1 MEIDY
6 ISGLKTEKILGISKY
21 QSKIHH
27 GFKEEAIRKRPL
39 VSIILP
45 TYNRA
50 SVLGVCVKSVLNQS
64 YTNWE
69 LLISD
74 DCSTDNTGDV
84 IKQYINRDSRIN
96 GTTNEH
102 NLGLPG
108 NRNKALF
115 AAKGQLV
122 FFIEDDLVLHQDCL
136 EKLVSTYN
144 SFDAH
149 NVVIVPRLIENT
161 DPDKEAVRRNM
172 PFYVNKFTGEIFNNY
187 GQDSG
192 SVLGVD
198 MGHAC
203 CLYPGDQLQAIGGYE
218 EKAYKGT
225 YCREESDLNM
235 RLINRGFKFYFQPA
249 AVADHNRVGT
259 GGCRLSGRLRQTYY
273 YARNHI
279 VFLLRNFG
287 KKSMYMIPCF
297 MVEFSRRT
305 LVNNLS

>member
-1 MEIDY
+1 M
-6 ISGLKTEKILGISKY
+6 SK
-21 QSKIHH
+21 S
-27 GFKEEAIRKRPL
+27 PL

-45 TYNRA
+45 TYNRGT
-50 SVLGVCVKSVLNQS
+50 VLGICVESVLNQS

-74 DCSTDNTGDV
+74 DCSTDNTVEV
-84 IKQYINRDSRIN
+84 IKHYMVRDIKII
-96 GTTNEH
+96 GTTHEH
-102 NLGLPG
+102 NLGLPR
-108 NRNKALF
+108 NRNTALS

-144 SFDAH
+144 SFDTH
-149 NVVIVPRLIENT
+149 NIVVVPRLIENT
-161 DPDKEAVRRNM
+161 EPDKEAVRRNV

-187 GQDSG
+187 GLDPG
-192 SVLGVD
+192 KVLEVD

-203 CLYPGDQLQAIGGYE
+203 CLYPRSQLQAIGGYE
-218 EKAYKGT
+218 EEAYKGT

-235 RLINRGFKFYFQPA
+235 RLINRGLKFYFQPA

-287 KKSMYMIPCF
+287 IKSAYMVPCF
-297 MVEFSRRT
+297 LMVLGSRT
-305 LVNNLS
+305 LVNNLFSGSS

>member
-1 MEIDY
+1 M
-6 ISGLKTEKILGISKY
+6 SK
-21 QSKIHH
+21 S
-27 GFKEEAIRKRPL
+27 PL

-45 TYNRA
+45 TYNRGTI
-50 SVLGVCVKSVLNQS
+50 LGTCVESVLNQS

-74 DCSTDNTGDV
+74 DCSTDNTAEIIKDYMVRDTRV
-84 IKQYINRDSRIN
+84 IGITHK
-96 GTTNEH
+96 H
-102 NLGLPG
+102 NLGLPR
-108 NRNKALF
+108 NRNTALS

-122 FFIEDDLVLHQDCL
+122 FFIEDDLVLHRDCL
-136 EKLVSTYN
+136 ERLVSTYH
-144 SFDAH
+144 SFDTH
-149 NVVIVPRLIENT
+149 NIVIVPRLIENT
-161 DPDKEAVRRNM
+161 EPDKEAVRRNV

-187 GQDSG
+187 GQDYG
-192 SVLGVD
+192 SVLEVD

-203 CLYPGDQLQAIGGYE
+203 CIYPRSHLQAIGGYE
-218 EKAYKGT
+218 EEAYKGT

-287 KKSMYMIPCF
+287 IKSIYMIPCF
-297 MVEFSRRT
+297 LIVLSRRI
-305 LVNNLS
+305 LVNNFF

>member
-1 MEIDY
+1 MVGEQFM
-6 ISGLKTEKILGISKY
+6 S
-21 QSKIHH
+21 
-27 GFKEEAIRKRPL
+27 KRPL

-50 SVLGVCVKSVLNQS
+50 PILGVCIESVLNQS
-64 YTNWE
+64 YTSWE

-74 DCSTDNTGDV
+74 DCSTDNTVEV
-84 IKQYINRDSRIN
+84 IKDYMVRDTRII
-96 GTTNEH
+96 GTTHEH
-102 NLGLPG
+102 NLGLPR
-108 NRNKALF
+108 NRNTALS

-136 EKLVSTYN
+136 EKLVSAYN
-144 SFDAH
+144 SF
-149 NVVIVPRLIENT
+149 NTQNIVIVPRLIENT
-161 DPDKEAVRRNM
+161 DPDPEAVRRNV
-172 PFYVNKFTGEIFNNY
+172 PFYVDKFTGEIFNNY
-187 GQDSG
+187 GLDPG
-192 SVLGVD
+192 SVLEVD

-203 CLYPGDQLQAIGGYE
+203 CLYPRSQLQVMGGYE
-218 EKAYKGT
+218 EEAYIGT

-249 AVADHNRVGT
+249 AVADHNRVST

-287 KKSMYMIPCF
+287 IKSAYMIPGF
-297 MVEFSRRT
+297 LIVLSRRI
-305 LVNNLS
+305 LINNLYFRFS

>member
-1 MEIDY
+1 M
-6 ISGLKTEKILGISKY
+6 
-21 QSKIHH
+21 SKI
-27 GFKEEAIRKRPL
+27 PL

-50 SVLGVCVKSVLNQS
+50 SVLGVCIESVLNQS

-74 DCSTDNTGDV
+74 DCSTDNTGNV
-84 IKQYINRDSRIN
+84 IKNYMILDSRIN
-96 GTTNEH
+96 GTTHEH
-102 NLGLPG
+102 NLGLPR
-108 NRNKALF
+108 NRNTALSI
-115 AAKGQLV
+115 AKGQLV
-122 FFIEDDLVLHQDCL
+122 FFIEDDLVLHQNCL

-144 SFDAH
+144 SFDTH
-149 NVVIVPRLIENT
+149 NIVIVPRLIENT
-161 DPDKEAVRRNM
+161 NPDKEAVRRNV
-172 PFYVNKFTGEIFNNY
+172 PFYVNRLTGEVFNNY

-192 SVLGVD
+192 SVLEAEI
-198 MGHAC
+198 GHAC
-203 CLYPGDQLQAIGGYE
+203 CLYPRDQLQAIGGYE

-249 AVADHNRVGT
+249 AVADHNRVST

-279 VFLLRNFG
+279 AFLLRNFG
-287 KKSMYMIPCF
+287 IKSIYMIPCF
-297 MVEFSRRT
+297 LIAFGHRT
-305 LVNNLS
+305 VVNNYFHLYSCFL

>member
-1 MEIDY
+1 M
-6 ISGLKTEKILGISKY
+6 SK
-21 QSKIHH
+21 K
-27 GFKEEAIRKRPL
+27 PL

-50 SVLGVCVKSVLNQS
+50 SVLGVCIESVLNQS

-74 DCSTDNTGDV
+74 DCSTDNTIEV
-84 IKQYINRDSRIN
+84 IKYYMVHDSRIN
-96 GTTNEH
+96 SKTHEY
-102 NLGLPG
+102 NLGLPR
-108 NRNKALF
+108 NRNAALY
-115 AAKGQLV
+115 AVKCQLV
-122 FFIEDDLVLHQDCL
+122 FFIEDDLVLHQGCL
-136 EKLVSTYN
+136 EKLVNTYN
-144 SFDAH
+144 SFDT
-149 NVVIVPRLIENT
+149 NNIVIVPRLIENT
-161 DPDKEAVRRNM
+161 DPDEEAVRRNV

-187 GQDSG
+187 GQDPG
-192 SVLGVD
+192 SILEVE

-203 CLYPGDQLQAIGGYE
+203 CLYPIDQLRGIGGYE

-249 AVADHNRVGT
+249 AVADHNRVST

-273 YARNHI
+273 YIRNQI

-287 KKSMYMIPCF
+287 IKSAYMVPCF
-297 MVEFSRRT
+297 LIVLSRRMF
-305 LVNNLS
+305 VNNLLSRNPKSVLTHLRKN

>member
-1 MEIDY
+1 M
-6 ISGLKTEKILGISKY
+6 SKT
-21 QSKIHH
+21 
-27 GFKEEAIRKRPL
+27 PL

-50 SVLGVCVKSVLNQS
+50 SVLGVCIESILNQS

-74 DCSTDNTGDV
+74 DCSTDKTVEV
-84 IKQYINRDSRIN
+84 IKDYMIRDPRIT
-96 GTTNEH
+96 GMSHEH
-102 NLGLPG
+102 NLGLPR
-108 NRNKALF
+108 NRNTALF

-122 FFIEDDLVLHQDCL
+122 FFIEDDLVLHLNCL
-136 EKLVSTYN
+136 EELVSTYN
-144 SFDAH
+144 SFDTH
-149 NVVIVPRLIENT
+149 NIVIVPRLIENT
-161 DPDKEAVRRNM
+161 NPDKEAVKRDV

-192 SVLGVD
+192 NVIEVE

-203 CLYPGDQLQAIGGYE
+203 CLYPAKQLQSIGGYE

-235 RLINRGFKFYFQPA
+235 RLINKGFKFYFQPA
-249 AVADHNRVGT
+249 AVADHNKVST
-259 GGCRLSGRLRQTYY
+259 GGCRLSGRLRQTYF

-279 VFLLRNFG
+279 IFLLRNFG
-287 KKSMYMIPCF
+287 IKSTYMIPCF
-297 MVEFSRRT
+297 LIVLSRRI
-305 LVNNLS
+305 LINNLFSKSS

>member
-1 MEIDY
+1 M
-6 ISGLKTEKILGISKY
+6 SK
-21 QSKIHH
+21 S
-27 GFKEEAIRKRPL
+27 PL

-45 TYNRA
+45 TYNRGTI
-50 SVLGVCVKSVLNQS
+50 LGTCVESVLNQS

-74 DCSTDNTGDV
+74 DCSTDNTAEIIKDYMVRDTRV
-84 IKQYINRDSRIN
+84 IGITHK
-96 GTTNEH
+96 H
-102 NLGLPG
+102 NLGLPR
-108 NRNKALF
+108 NRNTALS

-122 FFIEDDLVLHQDCL
+122 FFIEDDLVLHRDCL
-136 EKLVSTYN
+136 ERLVSTYH
-144 SFDAH
+144 SFDTH
-149 NVVIVPRLIENT
+149 NIVIVPRLIENT
-161 DPDKEAVRRNM
+161 EPDKEAVRRNV

-187 GQDSG
+187 GQDYG
-192 SVLGVD
+192 SVLEVD

-203 CLYPGDQLQAIGGYE
+203 CIYPRSHLQAIGGYE
-218 EKAYKGT
+218 EEAYKGT

-287 KKSMYMIPCF
+287 IKSMYMIPCF
-297 MVEFSRRT
+297 LIVLSRRI
-305 LVNNLS
+305 LVNNFF

>member
-1 MEIDY
+1 M
-6 ISGLKTEKILGISKY
+6 SK
-21 QSKIHH
+21 S
-27 GFKEEAIRKRPL
+27 PL

-50 SVLGVCVKSVLNQS
+50 AILGVCIESVLNQS

-74 DCSTDNTGDV
+74 DCSTDNTVEV
-84 IKQYINRDSRIN
+84 IKHYVSRDIRIT
-96 GTTNEH
+96 GVTHEQ
-102 NLGLPG
+102 NLGLPR
-108 NRNKALF
+108 NRNTALS
-115 AAKGQLV
+115 AAKGKLV
-122 FFIEDDLVLHQDCL
+122 FFIEDDLVLHKDCL

-144 SFDAH
+144 SFDTH
-149 NVVIVPRLIENT
+149 NIVIVPRLIENT
-161 DPDKEAVRRNM
+161 EPDQEAVRRNV
-172 PFYVNKFTGEIFNNY
+172 PFYVNRLTGEIFNNY

-192 SVLGVD
+192 SVLEVD
-198 MGHAC
+198 IGHAC
-203 CLYPGDQLQAIGGYE
+203 CLYPRDKLQAIGGYE
-218 EKAYKGT
+218 EEAYKGT

-279 VFLLRNFG
+279 IFLLRNFG
-287 KKSMYMIPCF
+287 IKSTYMIPCF
-297 MVEFSRRT
+297 LIVLSRRI
-305 LVNNLS
+305 LINNFF